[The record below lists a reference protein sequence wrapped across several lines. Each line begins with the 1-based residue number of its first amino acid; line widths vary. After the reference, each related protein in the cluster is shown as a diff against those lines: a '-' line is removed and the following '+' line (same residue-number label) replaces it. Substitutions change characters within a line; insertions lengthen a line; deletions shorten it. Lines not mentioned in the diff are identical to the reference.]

1 MSQPASTYFN
11 KVRRDFRELSTEEQR
26 MFIRQATLELPPAPE
41 GLLRLADQIDRMDEG
56 NLVPLPIREI
66 THTHHIVAR
75 PDLSKIGAFGLAMLL
90 LGLMAGNLWANAQA
104 SRREYLRDRG
114 LSPQIERQENG
125 L

>member
-1 MSQPASTYFN
+1 MSQPASTFFN

-41 GLLRLADQIDRMDEG
+41 GLLRLADQIDRMDESD
-56 NLVPLPIREI
+56 LVPLPIREVS
-66 THTHHIVAR
+66 HTHYIVTK

-114 LSPQIERQENG
+114 LMPQIERQQIG